1 MTWQIMQRRTTARNA
16 RRATPGG
23 SDGIATQRMPC
34 DVRISASVYG
44 TVSDFSWSQLLGAL
58 VMINAQLFRAL
69 VNAGPNNAQIIGAD
83 NGRPRADID
92 HIITQLFS

>member
-1 MTWQIMQRRTTARNA
+1 MLLTTGP
-16 RRATPGG
+16 PGPKLPLHVTYLPP
-23 SDGIATQRMPC
+23 DRP
-34 DVRISASVYG
+34 
-44 TVSDFSWSQLLGAL
+44 SDFSWSQLLGAL

-92 HIITQLFS
+92 HIITQLQ

>member
-1 MTWQIMQRRTTARNA
+1 MFRRYE
-16 RRATPGG
+16 
-23 SDGIATQRMPC
+23 SLEEI
-34 DVRISASVYG
+34 
-44 TVSDFSWSQLLGAL
+44 VSDFSWSQLLGAL

>member
-1 MTWQIMQRRTTARNA
+1 MWRGRERGVSIAV
-16 RRATPGG
+16 
-23 SDGIATQRMPC
+23 DGIGNQPLTA
-34 DVRISASVYG
+34 YYF
-44 TVSDFSWSQLLGAL
+44 VSDFSWSQLLGAL

>member
-1 MTWQIMQRRTTARNA
+1 MTDEGVDLMTAWHVGY
-16 RRATPGG
+16 PL
-23 SDGIATQRMPC
+23 
-34 DVRISASVYG
+34 VSAGPDYQ
-44 TVSDFSWSQLLGAL
+44 DPL

-69 VNAGPNNAQIIGAD
+69 VNAGPNNAQIIGVD

>member
-1 MTWQIMQRRTTARNA
+1 MSAYVLQSEQDGERPVGATRRVLDQ
-16 RRATPGG
+16 PGK
-23 SDGIATQRMPC
+23 STSMA
-34 DVRISASVYG
+34 
-44 TVSDFSWSQLLGAL
+44 SDFSWSQLLGAL

>member
-1 MTWQIMQRRTTARNA
+1 MS
-16 RRATPGG
+16 AT
-23 SDGIATQRMPC
+23 SKALACHEIL
-34 DVRISASVYG
+34 
-44 TVSDFSWSQLLGAL
+44 SDFSWSQLLGAL